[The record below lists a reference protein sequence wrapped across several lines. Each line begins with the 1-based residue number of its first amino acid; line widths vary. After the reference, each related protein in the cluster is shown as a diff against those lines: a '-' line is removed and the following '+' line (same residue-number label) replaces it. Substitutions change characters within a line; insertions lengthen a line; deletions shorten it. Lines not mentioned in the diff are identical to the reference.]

1 MGYTQTKLK
10 KELLSKI
17 NADDQVQLEKV
28 ERYLNLV
35 EMFYK
40 LDKYIK
46 EQGLLVETINGSQV
60 FLKTNPA
67 LQEKA
72 KINAQIL
79 SIEKSFEFNVQT
91 KHDSDGGD
99 LI

>member
-1 MGYTQTKLK
+1 MKYTQAKLR

-17 NADDQVQLEKV
+17 DEDNQMQLEKV

-40 LDKYIK
+40 LDKYI
-46 EQGLLVETINGSQV
+46 EEEGLLVETINGSQK